1 MGKNELYELRK
12 RLLESKKYKKV
23 NIEGSDSH
31 YINLNILYNEHSYL
45 EENIYG
51 SYKIG
56 HAKAAVDFLEK
67 SCEKLIRILADNNIS
82 YDSINILLC
91 PTFFMR
97 EIDID
102 NSVDDDYNIEKG
114 SFRENMLI
122 DNNLVEMS
130 YLLSVQK
137 DRKMVE
143 LDERINEYINKVANV
158 KFLIDYNYFVR
169 CVTLNG
175 FPLEDYD
182 YSRLIESQIN
192 NKGTSIKLDF
202 EKEKTF

>member
-1 MGKNELYELRK
+1 MSKNELYELRK

-23 NIEGSDSH
+23 NIEGSDDH

-51 SYKIG
+51 SYKSE
-56 HAKAAVDFLEK
+56 HAKVAVEFLEK
-67 SCEKLIRILADNNIS
+67 SCEKLMRILADNNVS

-91 PTFFMR
+91 PTFFMK
-97 EIDID
+97 ELDIV
-102 NSVDDDYNIEKG
+102 NSVDENYNIGKEE
-114 SFRENMLI
+114 FRKDMLI
-122 DNNLVEMS
+122 DNNLVEMN

-137 DRKMVE
+137 DSKFIE
-143 LDERINEYINKVANV
+143 LDERINDYINKVANV
-158 KFLIDYNYFVR
+158 KFLIDYNYFAR
-169 CVTLNG
+169 FVTLNS